1 MSLNVDNSTFINNTA
16 YLYGG
21 AIHVLFGAEISNSN
35 FFMNKAITVDG
46 GAIRAN
52 SLTVKTSNFVNNS
65 AYQYGGAIFGNMQAT
80 VEKSNFTQNKAQ
92 FGGAFSSHNI
102 KAHDLIFRNNTAN
115 EGGVIFSDNI
125 EVKNSLIMS
134 NKAQK
139 GGAICINVTS
149 SSNVILEGCVIYN
162 NIADSGFEIE
172 TSNDVDLP
180 KSNLNGNWWGNTIL
194 NLKDRPNVSAAFN
207 LTNWVYLDMEL
218 DIPTIKLNE
227 DENITLVLSHLANET
242 GKLNINHTIS
252 LVHFNL
258 TSTGGSIDKDYLEL
272 PSGTGKLVYHV
283 SESDNN
289 AILGKFYEYN
299 FKFPLYFAVPPVI
312 QISRPD
318 EILFGESRNITVTV
332 VNGTGFVNITVGSQ
346 IFNNVKLNNSKAT
359 VSVKGLVLGENII
372 NVTYGGDGYHLT
384 GNASDK
390 FNVVKNHVLPVI
402 LINCSNVIYV
412 NEFNNITVLVVN
424 GTGFVNITVGSQV
437 FNDVE
442 LNNSRASVL
451 VKGLVL
457 GENTVNVAY
466 SGDNHYTNGTNSTKF
481 NVVKNHVLPVI
492 LINCPDVIYLNESG
506 NITVVVVN
514 GTGFVNITVG
524 SQVFNDVELNNSRAS
539 VLVKGLVLGENTV
552 DVAYSGNNYY
562 TNGTNSTKFNV
573 IEKLIP
579 PVINI
584 IVPEEIILGETKN
597 ITVVVVNGTGSVNI
611 TVGSQ
616 VFNNVKLDNSTA
628 TVPVKGIDL
637 GENIVNVAYSG
648 DNKYLNATALAKF
661 NVNKGPDYHISL
673 TDNHNMKVYYLVGSK
688 YSVRVVD
695 SNGNPVSGITVNFVM
710 GGKKYTTVS
719 DAKGYAK
726 VPITLAPG
734 KYRVTATADDS
745 SVSNKIKV
753 KSVIH
758 ATKYVKAKKG
768 NTTKSKV
775 VLWGL
780 KSKIVKKPKFRY
792 LGKKKVKFNAGPEL
806 AGKHI
811 DVKFRDEY
819 FSTKVNKHGVATIS
833 INKKLAKQLHLK
845 KGGKYKLRAVYKKSV
860 LFKHQKFSIKFNGKK
875 YNFKTNAKGKCVIKF
890 TPKMIN
896 GLKVG
901 KKYPYHI
908 KFKQNKAKRHV
919 IVKK

>member
-1 MSLNVDNSTFINNTA
+1 
-16 YLYGG
+16 
-21 AIHVLFGAEISNSN
+21 
-35 FFMNKAITVDG
+35 
-46 GAIRAN
+46 
-52 SLTVKTSNFVNNS
+52 
-65 AYQYGGAIFGNMQAT
+65 
-80 VEKSNFTQNKAQ
+80 
-92 FGGAFSSHNI
+92 
-102 KAHDLIFRNNTAN
+102 
-115 EGGVIFSDNI
+115 
-125 EVKNSLIMS
+125 
-134 NKAQK
+134 
-139 GGAICINVTS
+139 
-149 SSNVILEGCVIYN
+149 
-162 NIADSGFEIE
+162 
-172 TSNDVDLP
+172 
-180 KSNLNGNWWGNTIL
+180 
-194 NLKDRPNVSAAFN
+194 
-207 LTNWVYLDMEL
+207 
-218 DIPTIKLNE
+218 
-227 DENITLVLSHLANET
+227 
-242 GKLNINHTIS
+242 
-252 LVHFNL
+252 
-258 TSTGGSIDKDYLEL
+258 
-272 PSGTGKLVYHV
+272 
-283 SESDNN
+283 
-289 AILGKFYEYN
+289 
-299 FKFPLYFAVPPVI
+299 
-312 QISRPD
+312 
-318 EILFGESRNITVTV
+318 
-332 VNGTGFVNITVGSQ
+332 
-346 IFNNVKLNNSKAT
+346 
-359 VSVKGLVLGENII
+359 
-372 NVTYGGDGYHLT
+372 
-384 GNASDK
+384 
-390 FNVVKNHVLPVI
+390 
-402 LINCSNVIYV
+402 
-412 NEFNNITVLVVN
+412 
-424 GTGFVNITVGSQV
+424 
-437 FNDVE
+437 
-442 LNNSRASVL
+442 
-451 VKGLVL
+451 
-457 GENTVNVAY
+457 
-466 SGDNHYTNGTNSTKF
+466 
-481 NVVKNHVLPVI
+481 
-492 LINCPDVIYLNESG
+492 
-506 NITVVVVN
+506 VVN

-710 GGKKYTTVS
+710 GGKKYTAVS

-775 VLWGL
+775 VLLGL
-780 KSKIVKKPKFRY
+780 KNKIVKKPKFRY

-908 KFKQNKAKRHV
+908 KFKQNKAKRYV